1 MSYRNP
7 KYTYVSS
14 QPAFKAMQDSI
25 VASGR
30 EIADRKRKKIEQE
43 RKDGDRTWALGQGAT
58 QNYLNNTLDTNTIG
72 SQDTKGAV
80 GRLFEG
86 TGAKVGELTRLTSG
100 PSAQCR
106 ADGNCDE
113 LMKELAELQAG
124 PGIVKKFIT
133 NLTSQLDTDGFL
145 NFDNGQNSR
154 ALKAGAILQGTS
166 KLNEADGY
174 TYDLVRNDDNTYD
187 IKFKY
192 SGKEK
197 DGGFFNPETGEYE
210 TDFSMNSG
218 AFENMD
224 QNENSLFVQ
233 TPVPAKLTGSLLEDS
248 GIYNGATYDKDKKRT
263 GGVLN
268 AEQFMELK
276 DPNDPSAGYVQ
287 LSRNFGTLENPNN
300 KFIGKIDPKRVENN
314 QGVKRMIELQVDD
327 FIGPGGNDGQA
338 RAFWNMHLS
347 KSGNGENQFD
357 EDLARDLF
365 GKDLEVSE
373 LKTKWGDTTTAWS
386 YNDELTNEQ
395 KEIFKS
401 VYSKYMVN
409 QIVYDLNQQSN
420 DREMIIGQDA
430 TYIPVKTG
438 NGWADPKD
446 LKTS

>member
-43 RKDGDRTWALGQGAT
+43 RKDGDKTWALGQGAT

-113 LMKELAELQAG
+113 LMKELAELQSG

-197 DGGFFNPETGEYE
+197 
-210 TDFSMNSG
+210 
-218 AFENMD
+218 
-224 QNENSLFVQ
+224 
-233 TPVPAKLTGSLLEDS
+233 
-248 GIYNGATYDKDKKRT
+248 
-263 GGVLN
+263 
-268 AEQFMELK
+268 
-276 DPNDPSAGYVQ
+276 
-287 LSRNFGTLENPNN
+287 
-300 KFIGKIDPKRVENN
+300 
-314 QGVKRMIELQVDD
+314 
-327 FIGPGGNDGQA
+327 
-338 RAFWNMHLS
+338 
-347 KSGNGENQFD
+347 
-357 EDLARDLF
+357 
-365 GKDLEVSE
+365 
-373 LKTKWGDTTTAWS
+373 
-386 YNDELTNEQ
+386 
-395 KEIFKS
+395 
-401 VYSKYMVN
+401 
-409 QIVYDLNQQSN
+409 
-420 DREMIIGQDA
+420 
-430 TYIPVKTG
+430 
-438 NGWADPKD
+438 
-446 LKTS
+446 